1 MFQLLFAFVVLGRPI
16 VKDTPPVTQKAHGQA
31 LCKRE
36 LLYGVLEWDH
46 SFLFICERS
55 SSCVCR
61 YVKIKPKAAVKVT
74 RSSLV
79 SIPRCLLMPL
89 ASYDQWM
96 QEVFRG
102 ILLSLTVQATFTLKH
117 LMETVKTF
125 YTEGKN
131 INVCYL
137 LVAILFNLA
146 NLVSIQ
152 TNNLT
157 MFMAIMMYIYH
168 SFYSTYVNEIN
179 ICIHVC
185 AKI

>member
-1 MFQLLFAFVVLGRPI
+1 
-16 VKDTPPVTQKAHGQA
+16 
-31 LCKRE
+31 
-36 LLYGVLEWDH
+36 
-46 SFLFICERS
+46 
-55 SSCVCR
+55 
-61 YVKIKPKAAVKVT
+61 
-74 RSSLV
+74 
-79 SIPRCLLMPL
+79 
-89 ASYDQWM
+89 
-96 QEVFRG
+96 
-102 ILLSLTVQATFTLKH
+102 
-117 LMETVKTF
+117 METVTF
-125 YTEGKN
+125 YTESKN
-131 INVCYL
+131 INVCYS